1 MGDALPPRYPA
12 QSGVT
17 AEIFKTMAE
26 PALRPMEIA
35 EFLRWDGE
43 GDTRYQLRDGV
54 PVAMAPPS
62 AAHSRL
68 CGNLSVDLGV
78 ALKRRPPC
86 GVFVEAGLLSP
97 TRSRTYHQADIAV
110 SCAEQRL
117 GEGVVADPIV
127 VVEVLSPTTGNDD
140 RRSKLFDYRA
150 MPSVREV
157 VLIDSQ
163 SVYCEV
169 HRRQADGRWVADLL
183 RDGDAVLR
191 LDSIGFEAALG
202 ELYRNVPLEAA

>member
-1 MGDALPPRYPA
+1 
-12 QSGVT
+12 
-17 AEIFKTMAE
+17 
-26 PALRPMEIA
+26 MEIA
-35 EFLRWDGE
+35 EFLRWSGD

-68 CGNLSVDLGV
+68 CGNFAGELSL

-110 SCAEQRL
+110 SCVDHSP
-117 GEGVVADPIV
+117 GEAIVSDPV
-127 VVEVLSPTTGNDD
+127 VVIEVLSRTTESDD

-150 MPSVREV
+150 MPSVREI
-157 VLIDSQ
+157 VLMDSQ
-163 SVYCEV
+163 AVYCEV
-169 HRRQADGRWVADLL
+169 YRRQGDGRWVADFLRDREALL
-183 RDGDAVLR
+183 RLE
-191 LDSIGFEAALG
+191 SIEFEATLAD
-202 ELYRNVPLEAA
+202 LYRNVPLEAA